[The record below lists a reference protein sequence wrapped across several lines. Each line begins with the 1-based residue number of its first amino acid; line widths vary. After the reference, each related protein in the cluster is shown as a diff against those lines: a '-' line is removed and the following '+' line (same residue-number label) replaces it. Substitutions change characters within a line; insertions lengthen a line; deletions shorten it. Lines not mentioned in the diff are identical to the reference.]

1 MKSINFLLLPS
12 YFPSFLGKTMEG
24 VTSFFNE
31 TVAAGDY
38 QGRVKIKKNG
48 LVV

>member
-12 YFPSFLGKTMEG
+12 YFPSFLGKTMKG

-31 TVAAGDY
+31 TVVAGDY
-38 QGRVKIKKNG
+38 QGRVKKKNG